1 MDLETPITTQEQL
14 DAALTE
20 RVTSAVRKRVEQM
33 ERKYEAYTSPDDL
46 KALNEKYDRQ
56 IADLNGALTAAN
68 EKAAKYDAD
77 IAERDAKIKGY
88 ETSSVKM
95 RIAHETGLPYE
106 LHSRLN
112 GETEEEIRKDA
123 ESLAK
128 LMKASAP
135 AAPLA
140 AAERPVTKQD
150 EQKAAYKAM
159 LDDMK
164 GEK

>member
-1 MDLETPITTQEQL
+1 MNLETPITTQEQFDEMIKDRL
-14 DAALTE
+14 TQAA
-20 RVTSAVRKRVEQM
+20 
-33 ERKYEAYTSPDDL
+33 RKYEGYTSPKDLETL
-46 KALNEKYDRQ
+46 KAGYDKQ